1 MILSLKSELLKLKR
15 KRILLIAFGMV
26 LVQLL
31 WITTAM
37 NYNDS
42 TYIENGYKAFLYQ
55 LPLINA
61 LFFPT
66 IIGVL
71 TSRICDLEHKGNCLK
86 SIFTMQKKKDLL
98 NVKFLILS
106 GYIIVIVLF
115 QVMFVYFLS
124 IAQGFSDPFQI
135 LDFALYFV
143 SQTTTSI
150 FIMSILLMLALH
162 FNNQFIPF
170 ITGIILGFLG
180 FMAAFFPDA
189 IMRIIPS
196 SYYML
201 LSTIAMG
208 WDVETR
214 IVSYYYRDFATSYLI
229 ILIILII
236 CVFGFSKHHFK
247 RKEV

>member
-1 MILSLKSELLKLKR
+1 MIKSLESELLKLKR
-15 KRILLIAFGMV
+15 KHMLFIGLGMV

-31 WITTAM
+31 WLTIAM

-42 TYIENGYKAFLYQ
+42 TYIENGYKTFLYQ

-86 SIFTMQKKKDLL
+86 SIFTMQKKTNLF
-98 NVKFLILS
+98 NIKFLILS
-106 GYIIVIVLF
+106 AYIIIIVLF

-135 LDFALYFV
+135 LDFTLYFV
-143 SQTTTSI
+143 SQATTSV
-150 FIMSILLMLALH
+150 FVMSILLILALH
-162 FNNQFIPF
+162 FTNQFIPF

-201 LSTIAMG
+201 LSTIAMD

-236 CVFGFSKHHFK
+236 CVFGFSKHCFK